1 MRVDLGEQCFQVLA
15 AELPGEEWSGGAV
28 VILESQQA
36 IFDLIQGLE
45 VIGSEDFAL
54 NDPEV
59 RCNQVSPGSVFL
71 NADFS

>member
-59 RCNQVSPGSVFL
+59 HLPGAIGTPAFATL
-71 NADFS
+71 G

>member
-54 NDPEV
+54 NDPEAEV
-59 RCNQVSPGSVFL
+59 HLPGAIGTPAFATL
-71 NADFS
+71 G